1 MAALQDA
8 GQSELIEWVKEVC
21 LTMCLPVLHR
31 KAPER
36 VLTNGGVK

>member
-21 LTMCLPVLHR
+21 LSTCPSVLR
-31 KAPER
+31 GKAPER
-36 VLTNGGVK
+36 VLTN